1 MCFWVIS
8 INDVRDVKSRCKKL
22 HSWLTYFI
30 FYIFITQKSS
40 MIVFFHYIMQT
51 IKCYIV
57 RERASE
63 GQTWSQRSFA
73 PQNDMD
79 TGGWKSRSGSATT
92 FFHSFPEKFGGK
104 KQANSFLLD
113 KYLSVESYKNGHI
126 PSLYSLLRPVH
137 LPLIT
142 WYLIK
147 SSAPI

>member
-1 MCFWVIS
+1 
-8 INDVRDVKSRCKKL
+8 
-22 HSWLTYFI
+22 
-30 FYIFITQKSS
+30 
-40 MIVFFHYIMQT
+40 MIWTRGDENLDLDPQQPFFL
-51 IKCYIV
+51 
-57 RERASE
+57 
-63 GQTWSQRSFA
+63 
-73 PQNDMD
+73 
-79 TGGWKSRSGSATT
+79 
-92 FFHSFPEKFGGK
+92 PEKFGGK